1 MTLYPMIFP
10 AKFNKTDEPAEE
22 KVFNALSKLP
32 DADFTTFYSQEF
44 TAIHPRENNEYEIDF
59 IVVDHRENKINTI
72 LVIEV
77 KGGNIK
83 FDGNSQV
90 WSQNGKE
97 MKKAPNKQASS
108 AMNNLVNR
116 FRFLSLNIPFHWAL
130 WFPDIQIK
138 SNEWLPTAVSKDRL
152 LDSNSI
158 IYSSESITSLCDEI
172 IENNQKN
179 GAPISDFIKL
189 KDILLRSVGFFKPL
203 HKEFEENENTFK
215 KLTENQGKIFKYI
228 DINPNICVQGPAGS
242 GKTFIAYNK
251 AIEFAERGMK
261 VMYVCFNKSLATE
274 LRHRYR
280 NLNLPKEFEIE
291 FTHFHFWALR
301 IAEQN
306 PSYKKEKADE
316 EFFNTYIPNKAREVI
331 TKPIYDAIIV
341 DEGQDFRENWLEL
354 INKVLIKEGR
364 FLFFMDENQDIF
376 ETFKGVPN
384 HRNITKCHLE
394 ENCRNTKLI
403 IDKLIET
410 LPSVTMAPMEGTPD
424 GQPITNINY
433 SNNEEQIS
441 ELDNQ
446 IKRLIEKGIRPNQ
459 IIILTNNSD
468 DGSSLKGIKK
478 LGDKKLISTY
488 DREYGRDFDC
498 IAQTTINVFKGL
510 EADIIFILDA
520 QNIHHKNIFY
530 TQASRAKQ
538 LLYIFTQIK

>member
-1 MTLYPMIFP
+1 MIFP
-10 AKFNKTDEPAEE
+10 EKFTKTDEPAEE
-22 KVFNALSKLP
+22 KVFKALSKLP
-32 DADFTTFYSQEF
+32 DSDFTTFFSQEF
-44 TAIHPRENNEYEIDF
+44 TAINSREKNEYEIDF
-59 IVVDHRENKINTI
+59 IVVDHRNNKLNAI

-77 KGGNIK
+77 KGGNIV
-83 FDGNSQV
+83 FNGATQV
-90 WSQNGKE
+90 WLQNGRE

-108 AMNNLVNR
+108 AMNNLVSR

-130 WFPDIQIK
+130 WFPDIQIN

-158 IYSSESITSLCDEI
+158 TYCIESIPFLFDEI
-172 IENNQKN
+172 IETNQRE
-179 GAPISDFIKL
+179 GAPFSDFLKL

-242 GKTFIAYNK
+242 GKTFIAFNK

-261 VMYVCFNKSLATE
+261 IMHVCFNKTLATE

-280 NLNLPKEFEIE
+280 NLNMPREFEIE
-291 FTHFHFWALR
+291 FTNFHFWALR

-306 PSYKKEKADE
+306 PTYRKEKADE
-316 EFFNTYIPNKAREVI
+316 EFFNTYIPNKAKEVI
-331 TKPIYDAIIV
+331 TEATYDAIII

-354 INKVLIKEGR
+354 LNKVLKKEGR

-384 HRNITKCHLE
+384 HRSVTKCHLE

-403 IDKLIET
+403 IEKLRET
-410 LPSVTMAPMEGTPD
+410 LPNATMVPMEGTPD
-424 GQPITNINY
+424 GQPILNINFT
-433 SNNEEQIS
+433 SNIEQIA
-441 ELDNQ
+441 ELEKQ
-446 IKRLIEKGIRPNQ
+446 IKSLLYKGIRPNQ
-459 IIILTNNSD
+459 IIILTNNLEDS
-468 DGSSLKGIKK
+468 SSLKGIKT
-478 LGDKKLISTY
+478 LGEKKLISTY
-488 DREYGRDFDC
+488 DREYGRDTNC

-520 QNIHHKNIFY
+520 QNISNRNNFY